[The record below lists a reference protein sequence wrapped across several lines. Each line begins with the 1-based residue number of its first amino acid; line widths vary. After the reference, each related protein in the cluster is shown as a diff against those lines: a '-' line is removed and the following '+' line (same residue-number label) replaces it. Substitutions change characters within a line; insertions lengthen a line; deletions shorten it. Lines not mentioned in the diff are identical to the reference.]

1 MAEKGQE
8 TLIWCAKMIRWEI
21 QNSELDL
28 AYDYGHMIQ
37 TFLKGEA
44 DPDSDEIDVLQVV
57 GTEKIEGQLTL
68 KGKTFS
74 IETHFKNLTEKHQIQ
89 RDLKV
94 YLKLNLFD
102 LLSQVM
108 RPCNPYGTLVGI
120 RPVKLVHEMLKL
132 GRSDHEISTY
142 LKEVYR
148 VTEEKI
154 SLMLGIAKLEQ
165 PILEEQGDKTISL
178 YICIP
183 FCRTRCL
190 YCSFPA
196 NSVAQKG
203 HLMDRYVEQLTHE
216 ITEMAKDIKTR
227 DLTVDCIYIG
237 GGTPTALTAKQLEK
251 LLLCVDEHFD
261 RSKVLEYTVE
271 AGRPDTLD
279 DEKLALM
286 AQFKV
291 DRICVNPQ
299 TMVDHTLKEIGR
311 DHNAQDVEELFSK
324 ARTHGF
330 KHINMDLIAGLGT
343 ETEMDMAYTI
353 DEILKMRPENVTV
366 HTLAVKRAS
375 KLNELKGDMLLQ
387 SANTVSDMVGLA
399 TEKLLQAGYEPYY
412 MYRQKQMIG
421 NLENIGFAL
430 PNEVCVYNVR
440 TMEEQ
445 HSILALGAGAI
456 SKIYFKD
463 ENRLERFSNSKGLED
478 YLARTDE
485 LIQRKKDWLTSRYD
499 FSIIK

>member
-1 MAEKGQE
+1 M
-8 TLIWCAKMIRWEI
+8 TNCD
-21 QNSELDL
+21 LDL
-28 AYDYGHMIQ
+28 SYDYGHMMQ
-37 TFLKGEA
+37 TFLEGIA
-44 DPDSDEIDVLQVV
+44 NPDSDDIQVTQTLCEEGILGKLNFGEGVYEI
-57 GTEKIEGQLTL
+57 LTDYKAL
-68 KGKTFS
+68 S
-74 IETHFKNLTEKHQIQ
+74 AKHQIA

-94 YLKLNLFD
+94 YFKLNFYD
-102 LLSQVM
+102 LLSHVLE
-108 RPCNPYGTLVGI
+108 PKNPYGTLVGI
-120 RPVKLVHEMLKL
+120 RPVKLVHEMMGLH
-132 GRSDHEISTY
+132 RSDLAISSY
-142 LKEVYR
+142 LEDVYR
-148 VTEEKI
+148 VTPEKI
-154 SLMLGIAKLEQ
+154 RLMLGIAKLER
-165 PILEEQGDKTISL
+165 PILEAQEDKNISL

-196 NSVAQKG
+196 NPVAQKG
-203 HLMDRYVEQLTHE
+203 HLMDRYVTQLTHE
-216 ITEMAKDIKTR
+216 IVEMAKDIKER
-227 DLTVDCIYIG
+227 GLTVDCIYIG
-237 GGTPTALTAKQLEK
+237 GGTPTALTSPQLET
-251 LLLCVDEHFD
+251 LLTCVADNFD
-261 RSKVLEYTVE
+261 REQVLEYTVE

-279 DEKLALM
+279 DDKLALM
-286 AQFKV
+286 AHFKV
-291 DRICVNPQ
+291 DRICINPQ
-299 TMVDHTLKEIGR
+299 TMVDHTLVEIGR
-311 DHNAQDVEELFSK
+311 DHKAQAVNDLFEKS
-324 ARTHGF
+324 RSYGF
-330 KHINMDLIAGLGT
+330 KHINMDLIAGLGS
-343 ETEMDMAYTI
+343 ETESDMAYTI

-375 KLNELKGDMLLQ
+375 KLNELKGDVALQ
-387 SANTVSDMVGLA
+387 SANTVSNMVGIA
-399 TEKLLQAGYEPYY
+399 TEKLLKAGYEPYY

-456 SKIYFKD
+456 SKIYFKE